1 MGEDTLEVSFTERF
15 EDGGRRRR
23 SPAGAAVHENKNYLK
38 TREIKIRTHMRWE
51 IMYFINHVDLQNT

>member
-1 MGEDTLEVSFTERF
+1 MGEDTLEMSFTERF

-38 TREIKIRTHMRWE
+38 TREIKIRTHMR
-51 IMYFINHVDLQNT
+51 